1 MVGGSGMKAED
12 LHSYYCEDCDEW
24 TYIDELNLPGNIYCA
39 HCSEANVNISAKD
52 YELLR
57 YARSKVFE

>member
-1 MVGGSGMKAED
+1 MTAEE
-12 LHSYYCEDCDEW
+12 LHSYYCEECDEW
-24 TYIDELNLPGNIYCA
+24 TYLERLEHPGEVHCA
-39 HCSEANVNISAKD
+39 HCGESNVNISAKD

>member
-1 MVGGSGMKAED
+1 MTAED
-12 LHSYYCEDCDEW
+12 LHSYYCEDCEEW
-24 TYIDELNLPGNIYCA
+24 TYIDELNHPGNIYCA
-39 HCSEANVNISAKD
+39 HCGEANVNISAKD